1 MEQREQ
7 TGTRS
12 RSAES
17 RQRKTEGQQTMEEYL
32 LSQLDTPVV
41 LKDGSSESNAESH
54 SSIAE
59 SRQSSPIGN
68 GIPYKDI
75 VEQARLYIHTLGGF
89 EKFAE
94 WGLVRPLAQV

>member
-1 MEQREQ
+1 MAKDNEQPMEQREQ

-41 LKDGSSESNAESH
+41 LKDGTTMTKPDGSPMTKQEA
-54 SSIAE
+54 IATNILNLAMKGDVKAA
-59 SRQSSPIGN
+59 Q
-68 GIPYKDI
+68 
-75 VEQARLYIHTLGGF
+75 YIQNIQMRA
-89 EKFAE
+89 KIMKKK
-94 WGLVRPLAQV
+94 